1 VFDLAHRFQAEC
13 LPNAGWINAVF
24 RWQHHR
30 DQQRCGVINAIA
42 VERNNLAELGNS
54 ARVGKSVLYI

>member
-1 VFDLAHRFQAEC
+1 MPYSDGSTTVTSSAA
-13 LPNAGWINAVF
+13 A
-24 RWQHHR
+24 
-30 DQQRCGVINAIA
+30 VINAIA